1 MLQRMK
7 QLAWLLSIAIIVS
20 SCSSAD
26 ETPEQY
32 EVGEFIYRHHDEF
45 LFTPQLPEKV
55 KLDPYPWDK
64 DLVAHLPKITKEF
77 FRCKGSSLNPE
88 RVIEHGDKI
97 TKLSDCGGTDRHSL
111 PLRNEREF
119 IYPVLIDLMNYIQ
132 ATTGKR
138 VVVTSG
144 HRCPVHNLYVDP
156 SPGNQSSK
164 HMLGAEM
171 SFYVQGMEY
180 QPDKVITI
188 LMDYYAHTKEF
199 QDLPEFR
206 NFERYD
212 KATTSVNTP
221 PWYNKEIFIKLF
233 MPAEGRNLDNRHPYP
248 YVSVQVRFD
257 RQTKE
262 NVTYSWEKAI
272 KNYLRK

>member
-1 MLQRMK
+1 
-7 QLAWLLSIAIIVS
+7 
-20 SCSSAD
+20 
-26 ETPEQY
+26 
-32 EVGEFIYRHHDEF
+32 
-45 LFTPQLPEKV
+45 
-55 KLDPYPWDK
+55 
-64 DLVAHLPKITKEF
+64 
-77 FRCKGSSLNPE
+77 
-88 RVIEHGDKI
+88 
-97 TKLSDCGGTDRHSL
+97 
-111 PLRNEREF
+111 
-119 IYPVLIDLMNYIQ
+119 
-132 ATTGKR
+132 
-138 VVVTSG
+138 
-144 HRCPVHNLYVDP
+144 
-156 SPGNQSSK
+156 
-164 HMLGAEM
+164 MLGAEM